1 MCLVGISTNS
11 KEFRIQRPVL
21 NLLVG
26 IVLVLIG
33 KYFQYSSVFI
43 ALDKSENDVWSRNVI
58 GAIIVGCL
66 ELFNLNFALPTI
78 FRSGVEDVI

>member
-1 MCLVGISTNS
+1 MGISTNS

-43 ALDKSENDVWSRNVI
+43 ALDKSENDVWSPCVLKRHLVMLLAPLLSVVWNYPI
-58 GAIIVGCL
+58 
-66 ELFNLNFALPTI
+66 
-78 FRSGVEDVI
+78 